1 MQVIISLV
9 TTYDMIYLSMYILS
23 AMTEVI
29 KIRSTYE
36 MFVNISV
43 TKFLIKKCSF
53 DIAVSELALF
63 AHSF

>member
-9 TTYDMIYLSMYILS
+9 TTYDIIHLSMYILS
-23 AMTEVI
+23 VMTEVI

-36 MFVNISV
+36 MFVISV

>member
-43 TKFLIKKCSF
+43 TKFFIKKYSF

>member
-1 MQVIISLV
+1 
-9 TTYDMIYLSMYILS
+9 MIYLSMYILS